1 MGRKNDENNRKYKVV
16 EGILYSIPRNRV
28 KIQNLK
34 LEVERV
40 ANSYQGCSAIVIEER
55 VGNTY
60 KITSSVENE
69 VLAKEEKIS
78 ALNRQIRSLE
88 IEVAKIDNALSILT
102 ETEYDI
108 VDKQYFKHYR
118 NKDVAQHLLYT
129 EQYYAYLKR
138 QILDK
143 LIEYIFPD
151 LGLQSSCKGDGK

>member
-1 MGRKNDENNRKYKVV
+1 MGRKNDESNRKYKVI
-16 EGILYSIPRNRV
+16 EGILYNIPRNRV

-40 ANSYQGCSAIVIEER
+40 ANSYQGCSALVIEER

-69 VLAKEEKIS
+69 VVAKEEKIS
-78 ALNRQIRSLE
+78 ALNRQIRGLE

-102 ETEYDI
+102 ETEYSIIDM
-108 VDKQYFKHYR
+108 QYFKQYR

-151 LGLQSSCKGDGK
+151 MGLSNKVRERI